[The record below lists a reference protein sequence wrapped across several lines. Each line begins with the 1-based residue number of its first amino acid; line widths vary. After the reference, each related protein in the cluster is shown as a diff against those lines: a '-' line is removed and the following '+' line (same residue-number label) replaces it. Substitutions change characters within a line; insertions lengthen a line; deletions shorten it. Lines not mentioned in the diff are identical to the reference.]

1 MTIDLRAASR
11 FMTTHGR
18 LLDRRRFALLV
29 GDATWEAVLDAL
41 APYRNPD
48 GGYGWGLEADLRAP
62 ESQPG
67 AALHAFEVL
76 EDIAPHTSPRSV
88 ELCEW
93 LLSASLPDGGLPFAL
108 PIADAEGTAP
118 FWAGADPR
126 ASSLQI
132 TAAVSAAAHRV
143 AQHDPSVALHPW
155 LRMATRFCL
164 GEIARLDSSAH
175 AYELLFAFHLLD
187 AVHEHEADAPGL
199 LERLTG
205 LIPANGALHVAGGA
219 DDEYVRPLDYA
230 PLPDRPI
237 RRHLP
242 QGVIDGDLDALAA
255 RQGEHGGWEPDWV
268 CYSPAARLEWSGHLT
283 VRAVRVLRV
292 NGRLD

>member
-1 MTIDLRAASR
+1 MTIDLCAAAR
-11 FMTTHGR
+11 FMTTHAR
-18 LLDRRRFALLV
+18 LLDRRRFALLF
-29 GDATWEAVLDAL
+29 GDATREAVLDAL
-41 APYRNPD
+41 VPYRNPD

-67 AALHAFEVL
+67 A
-76 EDIAPHTSPRSV
+76 
-88 ELCEW
+88 
-93 LLSASLPDGGLPFAL
+93 AL

-132 TAAVSAAAHRV
+132 TAAVAAAAHRV
-143 AQHDPSVALHPW
+143 AQHDRSVALHPW

-187 AVHEHEADAPGL
+187 AVHDHEADAPGL

-230 PLPDRPI
+230 PLPGRPI

-242 QGVIDGDLDALAA
+242 QGIIDGDLDALDA
-255 RQGEHGGWEPDWV
+255 RQGQHGGWEPDWV

-283 VRAVRVLRV
+283 VRAVRVLRL